1 MRAYPTYL
9 LLRGLGA
16 FAGGCALTYNLVFQV
31 EEVGLTPFQLVAV
44 GTVLEVAYLLA
55 QLPTGLAADRYGRRP
70 AIVLGTLLLGA
81 GIAIQAVPVLTATLL
96 GTAVYA
102 VGAAFADGAEQ
113 AWIAG
118 ELGDDRVGPAFG
130 RGAQLGQVAV
140 VAGIGAGALAGTR
153 TPAAPLLIGAGCWVV
168 LAVVLA
174 VVLPETEF
182 TPVRSRAGRVRV
194 RPSPAALY
202 VVAAV
207 FVLGLGSEGWDRL
220 GPAHLLA
227 FPQVGVLTIG
237 ALGAASML
245 GAAGLTELLRR
256 NLDGPRAGRLLL
268 AVECVRLP
276 VMVGF
281 ALAGSVEPAAATWLV
296 AGLLRSAAAP
306 LLETW
311 LVAVT
316 EPATRATALSVVGQA
331 DSAGQILGGPPVGL
345 LGSRASVPV
354 ALLATALVG
363 LPALALLR
371 RARSP
376 SPVPAAGPAG
386 PA

>member
-1 MRAYPTYL
+1 M
-9 LLRGLGA
+9 
-16 FAGGCALTYNLVFQV
+16 
-31 EEVGLTPFQLVAV
+31 
-44 GTVLEVAYLLA
+44 
-55 QLPTGLAADRYGRRP
+55 
-70 AIVLGTLLLGA
+70 
-81 GIAIQAVPVLTATLL
+81 LTATLL

-102 VGAAFADGAEQ
+102 LGAAFADGAEQ

-118 ELGDDRVGPAFG
+118 ELGDDRAGPAFG
-130 RGAQLGQVAV
+130 RGAQLAQVAV
-140 VAGIGAGALAGTR
+140 VAGIAVGALAGRR
-153 TPAAPLLIGAGCWVV
+153 TLSAPLLIGAGCWLL

-174 VVLPETEF
+174 VLMPETGF
-182 TPVRSRAGRVRV
+182 TPVRGTGTRRARV

-281 ALAGSVEPAAATWLV
+281 ALAGPVGLAAATWLV

-316 EPATRATALSVVGQA
+316 EPATRATVLSVVGQA
-331 DSAGQILGGPPVGL
+331 GAAGQILGGPPVGL
-345 LGSRASVPV
+345 VGSRASVPA
-354 ALLATALVG
+354 ALLATALLG
-363 LPALALLR
+363 LPALGLLH
-371 RARSP
+371 RARARTP
-376 SPVPAAGPAG
+376 AARVPA
-386 PA
+386 

>member
-9 LLRGLGA
+9 LSRGLGA
-16 FAGGCALTYNLVFQV
+16 FAGGCALTYNLVYQV
-31 EEVGLTPFQLVAV
+31 QDVGLTPFQLVAV

-55 QLPTGLAADRYGRRP
+55 QLPTGLAADRHGRKP
-70 AIVLGTLLLGA
+70 AIVAGTLLLGA
-81 GIAIQAVPVLTATLL
+81 GIAVQAVPVLTATLI

-102 VGAAFADGAEQ
+102 VGAAFVDGAEQ

-118 ELGDDRVGPAFG
+118 ELGDERAGPAFG
-130 RGAQLGQVAV
+130 RGAQVGQVAV
-140 VAGIGAGALAGTR
+140 LAGLGVGALVGVRA
-153 TPAAPLLIGAGCWVV
+153 PAAPLLTGAACWVV
-168 LAVVLA
+168 LAAVQA
-174 VVLPETEF
+174 VVMRETAF
-182 TPVRSRAGRVRV
+182 TPVRSGPRTR
-194 RPSPAALY
+194 RPRLSPAAIY

-220 GPAHLLA
+220 GPARLLA

-276 VMVGF
+276 TMAAF
-281 ALAGSVEPAAATWLV
+281 ALAGSLRLAAATWLL

-316 EPATRATALSVVGQA
+316 EPATRATVLSVVGQA

-345 LGSRASVPV
+345 LGSRTSVPV

-371 RARSP
+371 RARNCP
-376 SPVPAAGPAG
+376 DRVVGTPA
-386 PA
+386 